1 MPERVPRSGPDVSFY
16 PGPHSELPA
25 WGKTPTVKCKSEKGH
40 LQLILLP
47 GHSRAKSCGKKPPRY
62 LFKIPVTYKHLLSAL
77 GCWASSGNRVDRQ
90 EFCHSCLYPK
100 WRVPGCRTGPKH
112 RGCQAIDL
120 VLPELKI
127 QWMILSNWRGKKYV
141 LQSCL

>member
-1 MPERVPRSGPDVSFY
+1 MPERVPHRGPDVSFY
-16 PGPHSELPA
+16 VGPHSELPA
-25 WGKTPTVKCKSEKGH
+25 WGKTPAVKCKSEKGH

-47 GHSRAKSCGKKPPRY
+47 GHSRAKSCGKKLPRY
-62 LFKIPVTYKHLLSAL
+62 LFKIPVTHKHYLLL
-77 GCWASSGNRVDRQ
+77 DVDPRPGTVWTYRSS
-90 EFCHSCLYPK
+90 CHSCLYPK

-127 QWMILSNWRGKKYV
+127 Q
-141 LQSCL
+141 